1 MGGKQPAQP
10 NVPKVAAAG
19 IQADLDTYP
28 MRYMTEAASKMGG
41 KVTIDGQTYDF
52 TGLGDADNTAAM
64 SDKMAQTLL
73 DIQRNYGSAYVKQ
86 SLADL
91 KQADPK
97 GYQARQQLFDAILAQ
112 ADSQPDRPMADNLQ
126 NSILEELQ
134 KSGHLDA
141 KELSQVQQAVRGGQ
155 VARGNYL
162 GNAATAQEAGAA
174 VSASDTLRNQ
184 REASAQ
190 GFLQSGVTPEDVEYR
205 RLQQS
210 LANLGSFVQGTTPQ
224 AQFRQVAGA
233 NTGAAPYATTSANSV
248 VTNPNAGAQGVQN
261 ALGIYQG
268 NINWA
273 QNQVN
278 PFAAGISTGVSAAGS
293 MAALGV
299 F

>member
-1 MGGKQPAQP
+1 MGGKQPAAP
-10 NVPKVAAAG
+10 NYTKAAQQG
-19 IQADLDTYP
+19 IQSDLDTYP

-41 KVTIDGQTYDF
+41 KVTIGGQTYDF
-52 TGLGDADNTAAM
+52 TGLGDADNTAVM

-97 GYQARQQLFDAILAQ
+97 GYAARQQLFDAIMAQ
-112 ADSQPDRPMADNLQ
+112 ADAHPDRPMAENLQ
-126 NSILEELQ
+126 SSILGELQ
-134 KSGHLDA
+134 KSGRLDA

-155 VARGNYL
+155 VARNNYL
-162 GNAATAQEAGAA
+162 GNAATAQEAEGA
-174 VSASDTLRNQ
+174 VKASDALRDQ
-184 REASAQ
+184 RQQAAQ

-210 LANLGSFVQGTTPQ
+210 LANLGNFTQGTTPT
-224 AQFRQVAGA
+224 AQFRQLASAG
-233 NTGAAPYATTSANSV
+233 TGAAPYATTTANSV

-268 NINWA
+268 NVNWA

-278 PFAAGISTGVSAAGS
+278 PFMAGLSTAVSGAGS
-293 MAALGV
+293 LAALGV
-299 F
+299 I